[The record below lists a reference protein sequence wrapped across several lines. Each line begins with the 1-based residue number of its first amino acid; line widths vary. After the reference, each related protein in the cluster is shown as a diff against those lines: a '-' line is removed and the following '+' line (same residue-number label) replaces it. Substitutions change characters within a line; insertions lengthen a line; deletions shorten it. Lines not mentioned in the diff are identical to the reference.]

1 MVLFVVEARTL
12 NGFDRNMLIK
22 QYLLD
27 GIKNSGPT
35 RVGKVMDILMQ
46 LKLSVGK
53 RCLVLV
59 QMWVTSLLTLG
70 LLEGLKT
77 LVLAQGTVTSTL
89 LATIND
95 PVVTPYKLFF
105 GHGYTDA
112 AKTHGGRK
120 VSGPSPDVS
129 HKFTNVRT
137 LGGVK
142 DAGPSPGNGH
152 KYITGNN
159 Q

>member
-1 MVLFVVEARTL
+1 MSKAMIKLFLCVLVLESMVLFLVEARTL

-22 QYLLD
+22 QYFLD

-35 RVGKVMDILMQ
+35 TDGD
-46 LKLSVGK
+46 
-53 RCLVLV
+53 
-59 QMWVTSLLTLG
+59 
-70 LLEGLKT
+70 
-77 LVLAQGTVTSTL
+77 
-89 LATIND
+89 
-95 PVVTPYKLFF
+95 
-105 GHGYTDA
+105 GHGYTNA
-112 AKTHGGRK
+112 AKTLSGRK
-120 VSGPSPDVS
+120 VSGPSPDVG
-129 HKFTNVRT
+129 HKFTTVQT

>member
-12 NGFDRNMLIK
+12 NGFDRSMLIK

-35 RVGKVMDILMQ
+35 PG
-46 LKLSVGK
+46 G
-53 RCLVLV
+53 
-59 QMWVTSLLTLG
+59 
-70 LLEGLKT
+70 E
-77 LVLAQGTVTSTL
+77 
-89 LATIND
+89 
-95 PVVTPYKLFF
+95 

-112 AKTHGGRK
+112 AKTLGGRK
-120 VSGPSPDVS
+120 VSGPSPDMG